1 MAAVIHI
8 DISGALAGLDRFKEK
23 LQKFK
28 DAVVRWAR
36 LGLQRF
42 VLPKLKQATP
52 IRTGRLR
59 AARQFK
65 AIPGGGSFFWAESG
79 FYYEYQPGLQER
91 HRKIVRDSIP
101 DLIKWVLV
109 NARREVGI

>member
-8 DISGALAGLDRFKEK
+8 DISGALAGLEQFEEK

-42 VLPKLKQATP
+42 VLPKLKNATP
-52 IRTGRLR
+52 FRTGRLR
-59 AARQFK
+59 AARQFE
-65 AIPGGGSFFWAESG
+65 AIPRGGSFFWADSG
-79 FYYEYQPGLQER
+79 FYYKFQPGLQER
-91 HRKIVRDSIP
+91 HRQIVRDSIP
-101 DLIKWVLV
+101 DLIKWVLA